1 MRVQYVVGV
10 HALGPA
16 HRGQSPGSFSSML
29 ALFYQPR
36 PMNREKGSFLW
47 DLQRNIAILWH
58 YTKQIHLDM
67 TNFLSLSSVFIHAD
81 LVFLAI
87 IFTTS
92 GSYISS
98 LLAITVGVTAR
109 TLNSK
114 PQEIL
119 I

>member
-1 MRVQYVVGV
+1 
-10 HALGPA
+10 
-16 HRGQSPGSFSSML
+16 
-29 ALFYQPR
+29 
-36 PMNREKGSFLW
+36 MNREKGSFLW

-67 TNFLSLSSVFIHAD
+67 TNFLSLSSVFIHAV

-92 GSYISS
+92 GSYIS

-114 PQEIL
+114 PQDIL